1 MSEEKKEAKATEPAA
16 AETASTSATAKE
28 VGPSKTY
35 HARYW
40 LEPVAGHGRCFDE
53 TVEAISPG
61 HAETEILT
69 KHKGMVV
76 KDLVISEI

>member
-1 MSEEKKEAKATEPAA
+1 MSEEKKEEKATEPAA

-40 LEPVAGHGRCFDE
+40 TRTSGWPRAVFRRDG
-53 TVEAISPG
+53 
-61 HAETEILT
+61 
-69 KHKGMVV
+69 
-76 KDLVISEI
+76 